1 MAAMEHVNPHKRPAP
16 WRGIT
21 ACWLGFGIV
30 DACQTVFPMRAEGMQ
45 HNWVALF
52 VMVSAAW
59 LPWALATPPLM
70 DLARRY
76 PPFRPPLWRGLG
88 LHLGMLAA
96 IALASAMWYALFEY
110 FTNPWAAPGPRPS
123 YLSLMLTKLSY
134 GVLDSLAAYVVV
146 VVIVE
151 ALASRDRL
159 AGARTEAAELRAEL
173 SDARLLALRQQLD
186 PHFIF
191 NALNSVC
198 GLVREH
204 QDKAAVQM
212 LVALGDYMRNA
223 VARPQQPFATLGEEV
238 DYLRQYLEIQKFRLG
253 ERLQVSIDV
262 PAELLA
268 IEVPNLLLQPLAEN
282 AIKHGI
288 AGREQGGAIRVSGT
302 RAGDRLHLLMS
313 NPPAPQAAEPPR
325 GTGIGLSNLRARMRL
340 MYGEDQ
346 VLALHRTEAGEIE
359 VRVTLPLSRGSAHV
373 RR

>member
-1 MAAMEHVNPHKRPAP
+1 MTIMEYVNPQERPVP

-21 ACWLGFGIV
+21 AYWLGFGIV
-30 DACQTVFPMRAEGMQ
+30 DACQTVFPMRAEGMH
-45 HNWVALF
+45 HNWLALF
-52 VMVSAAW
+52 IMVSAAW
-59 LPWALATPPLM
+59 LPWAVATPLLM
-70 DLARRY
+70 ALARRY
-76 PPFRPPLWRGLG
+76 PPFRAPFWRGLG
-88 LHLGMLAA
+88 LHLGLLAA
-96 IALASAMWYALFEY
+96 IGLVSAIWYALFEY
-110 FTNPWAAPGPRPS
+110 FTNPWAVPEPRPS

-151 ALASRDRL
+151 ALDSRDRL
-159 AGARTEAAELRAEL
+159 ARARTEAAELRAEL

-198 GLVREH
+198 GLVRDD
-204 QDKAAVQM
+204 QGKAAVQM

-253 ERLQVSIDV
+253 ERLQVSIDM
-262 PAELLA
+262 PADLLA

-288 AGREQGGAIRVSGT
+288 AGREQGGAIRVSGA
-302 RAGDRLHLLMS
+302 RIGDQLHLLMS
-313 NPPAPQAAEPPR
+313 NPPAPEPAEPQR

-346 VLALHRTEAGEIE
+346 VLALRRTDSGEIE
-359 VRVTLPLSRGSAHV
+359 VRVTLPVLRGSANV
-373 RR
+373 QR